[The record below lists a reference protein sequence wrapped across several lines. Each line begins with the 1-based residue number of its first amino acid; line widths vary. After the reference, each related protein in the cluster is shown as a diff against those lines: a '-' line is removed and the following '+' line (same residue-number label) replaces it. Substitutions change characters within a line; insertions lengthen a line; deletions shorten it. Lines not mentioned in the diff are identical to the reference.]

1 MAKEGEGE
9 LQVDFKSFVLSLA
22 ATALLHLKEEKEG
35 EKDLTI
41 SRQTIEVL
49 TLLQEKTR
57 GNLTPE
63 EESLLEN
70 LLYDLRMRYLKA
82 TGRLKP

>member
-9 LQVDFKSFVLSLA
+9 TQVDFKSFVLSLA
-22 ATALLHLKEEKEG
+22 APALLQLKEEKEG
-35 EKDLTI
+35 EKDLTT
-41 SRQTIEVL
+41 SRQTIEAL
-49 TLLQEKTR
+49 ALLKEKTR

-63 EESLLEN
+63 ETSLLEN

-82 TGRLKP
+82 RGHLKL

>member
-9 LQVDFKSFVLSLA
+9 TQVDFSSFVLSLA
-22 ATALLHLKEEKEG
+22 ATALLHLEEKKEEKA
-35 EKDLTI
+35 LAPV
-41 SRQTIEVL
+41 RQTIEVL
-49 TLLQEKTR
+49 ALLQEKTR

-63 EESLLEN
+63 ESSLLES

-82 TGRLKP
+82 TGDLKP